1 MTSTWREATQLVDGA
16 RPQTLL
22 AVTLALGQAALLLP
36 VALLVREVFD
46 TDVPERDEAAIILHG
61 LAVAACYAASSVL
74 VAVGRAHAARV
85 AKVALART
93 RHRLVAQLETL
104 PLSWHDRQPPGSLH
118 AIVVYDCD
126 RVDRMV
132 NSAISLVLPAVTALA
147 GLGLVALVLNP
158 ILFATMAIFVP
169 AMLLSTRRFAT
180 THERRLRTWHE
191 TAEAY
196 STHTQTLLGAL
207 ATIRAAGAQQRDR
220 VRFEAETERFVSAG
234 YAAAVATAR
243 HQAFQGAM
251 AAIAGVAVLIVGGV
265 LVARD
270 ELSLGGLFA
279 FYAVVAL
286 MLRQLSTAL
295 AAVPVV
301 LDGAVAFKR
310 VRALA
315 AADEPDA
322 YRGTERLDFRGA
334 IALEGV
340 SFSYGDAPLLS
351 GIDLRVDAGEQV
363 CLVGANG
370 AGKTTLMALLL
381 GLYRPQRGA
390 VLADGV
396 PLARLDLDHLRGRIG
411 AVLQDS
417 VLFAGTLRE
426 NLTLGRPDATD
437 AEVELALRA
446 ATADEV
452 LGGLRDGLDTVL
464 GEGGAGLSGGERQ
477 RIAIARAVL
486 AQPRLLLLDEP
497 TANLPAD
504 VSARVVAN
512 LSALAWRP
520 TVVVITHDEHVAA
533 QATRTVRVQGGA
545 LVEGEI

>member
-1 MTSTWREATQLVDGA
+1 VTSTWREATQLVDGA